1 MRISCRPSERY
12 TDVAKQHEKTSG
24 LVFLSVML
32 FLQVMGQVSNKELNK
47 TIWQAICNKY
57 MHSFIVIY

>member
-24 LVFLSVML
+24 LVF
-32 FLQVMGQVSNKELNK
+32 FVSDVVFTGDGTSK
-47 TIWQAICNKY
+47 
-57 MHSFIVIY
+57 